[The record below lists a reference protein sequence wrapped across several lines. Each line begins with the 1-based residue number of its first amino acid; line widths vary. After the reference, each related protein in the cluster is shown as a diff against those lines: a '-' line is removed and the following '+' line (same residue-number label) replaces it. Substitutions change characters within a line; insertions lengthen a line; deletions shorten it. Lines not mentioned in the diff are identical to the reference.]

1 MAPPPPSALGV
12 TSTPPLLVSP
22 LLLPPPD
29 FPSSLPPPPP
39 PSWSL
44 VSSRYISS
52 TIGFHSRTLALMNQ
66 LDTWL
71 LVRPVC
77 LASMILS
84 ESLGYLRD
92 NTGIHADQSDADTVP
107 RVFTSL
113 GAHIQKVVAGVC
125 AYMHATTTTTTNAW
139 RS

>member
-1 MAPPPPSALGV
+1 LFVSAL
-12 TSTPPLLVSP
+12 LA
-22 LLLPPPD
+22 PPPD

-39 PSWSL
+39 SWYL

-71 LVRPVC
+71 LVSPVC

-92 NTGIHADQSDADTVP
+92 KYRGINAGQSEDTM
-107 RVFTSL
+107 R
-113 GAHIQKVVAGVC
+113 
-125 AYMHATTTTTTNAW
+125 W
-139 RS
+139 